1 MQFGVPKST
10 VGVVWKDRDKIEAH
24 VSASGNPAFAKKR
37 CIVREP
43 QFDELNQACYVW
55 FHSNVPRVPLCQDL
69 CCKRKPCSCFQAS
82 LYPDKDDGSF
92 KASPGWFE
100 CNNACRPSLRQCGH
114 VHCNQY

>member
-24 VSASGNPAFAKKR
+24 VSASGNPVFAKKR

-43 QFDELNQACYVW
+43 QFDKLNQGM
-55 FHSNVPRVPLCQDL
+55 LCMVSQQRSKGAPMSGPVL
-69 CCKRKPCSCFQAS
+69 QEKPCSCFQAS

-100 CNNACRPSLRQCGH
+100 CNNACHPSLRQIGH
-114 VHCNQY
+114 VHCTQY